1 MRRASKRRAWLRSEG
16 VRIALTFVGA
26 IAFLSVIAA
35 LEGGCAPSARMR
47 IAVQHECEVA
57 ARAEYQVTGDVDRA
71 MSVYDR
77 CMAGAR

>member
-1 MRRASKRRAWLRSEG
+1 MTRANNRAAWLRSEG
-16 VRIALTFVGA
+16 VRIALTFAGA
-26 IAFLSVIAA
+26 IAFLAVVAA

-71 MSVYDR
+71 MTIYDR